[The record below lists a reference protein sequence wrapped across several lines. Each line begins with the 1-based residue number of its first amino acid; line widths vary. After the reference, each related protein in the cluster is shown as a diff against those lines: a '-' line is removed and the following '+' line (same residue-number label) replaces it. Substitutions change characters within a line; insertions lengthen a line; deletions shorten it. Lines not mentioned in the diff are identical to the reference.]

1 MEQETT
7 ASDALTILIDT
18 LIGRT
23 YNHEEFTKR
32 CLSKGELAAAYEAD
46 IRRDEL
52 EKVIEIVQ
60 EQMNELEAGV

>member
-7 ASDALTILIDT
+7 ARDALAELFDT
-18 LIGRT
+18 LVGRMYAYET
-23 YNHEEFTKR
+23 YSKR
-32 CLSKGELAAAYEAD
+32 MLEKHELAEAYEAD